1 VKKLLLLAAVAAGI
15 GYLVKFKSEQVK
27 TAAAKVTR
35 DPRVQSALATASEK
49 VEKAGPYAASVG
61 SAVADRLHQ
70 AAPAEDLT
78 PPPVPEEAADVA
90 ATDPVSAPEFTASDF
105 TASEPPKVESADIEP
120 LPDDAPT
127 SAPEGATE
135 AGTAPDPL
143 TDPIETL
150 QDADAPKD
158 PEK

>member
-1 VKKLLLLAAVAAGI
+1 MKKLLLLAAVAAGI

-49 VEKAGPYAASVG
+49 VSEAAPYAASVG

-70 AAPAEDLT
+70 ATPAEVSDVESAEAVDDDLT
-78 PPPVPEEAADVA
+78 PPAVPEEAAEVA
-90 ATDPVSAPEFTASDF
+90 ATDPVSAPEFTANEF
-105 TASEPPKVESADIEP
+105 KASEPPKVESADIEP
-120 LPDDAPT
+120 LP
-127 SAPEGATE
+127 E
-135 AGTAPDPL
+135 AAPDPL

-150 QDADAPKD
+150 EDT
-158 PEK
+158 PEKPEK

>member
-1 VKKLLLLAAVAAGI
+1 VKKILLLAAVAAGI

-27 TAAAKVTR
+27 TAATKVTR

-70 AAPAEDLT
+70 AAPTQADPTDLT
-78 PPPVPEEAADVA
+78 PPAVPDEAADVA
-90 ATDPVSAPEFTASDF
+90 AADPVSAPEF

-120 LPDDAPT
+120 LR
-127 SAPEGATE
+127 E
-135 AGTAPDPL
+135 PDPL

-150 QDADAPKD
+150 TDVDAPEK

>member
-1 VKKLLLLAAVAAGI
+1 MKKLLLLAAVAAGI

-49 VEKAGPYAASVG
+49 AGPYAASVG
-61 SAVADRLHQ
+61 SVVAERLHQ

-90 ATDPVSAPEFTASDF
+90 ATDPVSAPEFTGNEF
-105 TASEPPKVESADIEP
+105 KASEPPKVESADIEP

-127 SAPEGATE
+127 GASSGELEE
-135 AGTAPDPL
+135 AL
-143 TDPIETL
+143 R
-150 QDADAPKD
+150 
-158 PEK
+158 

>member
-1 VKKLLLLAAVAAGI
+1 MKKILLLAAVAAGI

-27 TAAAKVTR
+27 TAATKVTR

-49 VEKAGPYAASVG
+49 VEQAGPYAASVG

-70 AAPAEDLT
+70 AASTQADTKPADPADLT
-78 PPPVPEEAADVA
+78 PPAVPEEAADVA
-90 ATDPVSAPEFTASDF
+90 AADPVSAPEFTGNEF

-120 LPDDAPT
+120 LR
-127 SAPEGATE
+127 E
-135 AGTAPDPL
+135 PDPL

-150 QDADAPKD
+150 TDVDAPEQPKQ
-158 PEK
+158 

>member
-49 VEKAGPYAASVG
+49 AGPYAASVS
-61 SAVADRLHQ
+61 SAVADRLHPTEP
-70 AAPAEDLT
+70 AGGAGGAEDLT
-78 PPPVPEEAADVA
+78 PPPVPEEAAEVA
-90 ATDPVSAPEFTASDF
+90 ASDPVSAPEF

-120 LPDDAPT
+120 LSDDTDA
-127 SAPEGATE
+127 GAGPE

-150 QDADAPKD
+150 EDANAPED

>member
-1 VKKLLLLAAVAAGI
+1 MKKLLLLAAVAAGI

-49 VEKAGPYAASVG
+49 AGPYAATVG

-70 AAPAEDLT
+70 AAPDQGGDAEDLT
-78 PPPVPEEAADVA
+78 PPAVPEEAAEVA
-90 ATDPVSAPEFTASDF
+90 ATDPVSAPEFRAS
-105 TASEPPKVESADIEP
+105 APPKVESADIEP
-120 LPDDAPT
+120 LPEPATEPAT
-127 SAPEGATE
+127 EPAPEHV
-135 AGTAPDPL
+135 PDPL

-150 QDADAPKD
+150 EDV
-158 PEK
+158 PEEPER